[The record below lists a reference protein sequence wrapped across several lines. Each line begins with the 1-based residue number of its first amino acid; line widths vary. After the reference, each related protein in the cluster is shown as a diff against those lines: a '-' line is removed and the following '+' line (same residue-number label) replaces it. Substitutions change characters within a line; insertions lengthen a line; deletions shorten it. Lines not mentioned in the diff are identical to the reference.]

1 MLNLDFSDKVG
12 VVVDFGDGGE
22 AILGEPGIN
31 AHTYSQ
37 PGSYD
42 ARVCVF
48 ASDEVRT
55 YDFRVAVGQS
65 GNTKASRFLSI
76 PDGAPHAPTPNPPIV
91 PLPPYSQTFPGD
103 VNCDWVVDGTDLGTV
118 LAEWGTSGSTPADID
133 GDGIVSGNDL
143 AIVLAGWGA
152 SVN

>member
-1 MLNLDFSDKVG
+1 
-12 VVVDFGDGGE
+12 
-22 AILGEPGIN
+22 
-31 AHTYSQ
+31 
-37 PGSYD
+37 
-42 ARVCVF
+42 
-48 ASDEVRT
+48 
-55 YDFRVAVGQS
+55 
-65 GNTKASRFLSI
+65 
-76 PDGAPHAPTPNPPIV
+76 
-91 PLPPYSQTFPGD
+91 